1 VDNIGDIRMSEAKV
15 HKTANK
21 MVIASGILNRNTICA
36 TKKKKKIH
44 GSVHRTVICNNSDY
58 VGLRP

>member
-1 VDNIGDIRMSEAKV
+1 MSEAKV
-15 HKTANK
+15 HKTTNK

-36 TKKKKKIH
+36 TKKKKIH

>member
-1 VDNIGDIRMSEAKV
+1 MSEAKV

-36 TKKKKKIH
+36 TKTKEKIH
-44 GSVHRTVICNNSDY
+44 GSVHRTVISNNSGY

>member
-1 VDNIGDIRMSEAKV
+1 VYNIGDIRMSEAKV

-36 TKKKKKIH
+36 TKTKEKIH
-44 GSVHRTVICNNSDY
+44 GSVHRMVISNNSSY